1 MEGQILILLAGI
13 FLMAVVYSLVG
24 HGGASG
30 YIAIMALLGF
40 APTIIR
46 PTALVLNIVV
56 SLVAAVAFLRA
67 RHFSWRLFWPFAAMA
82 IPCSYLGGSLLLSPH
97 LYRPLL
103 GVLLCLAALSLL
115 RKKDEDDNALDPAA
129 RPPLVLALLLGGLL
143 GLLSGLSGVGGG
155 IFLSPLLLL
164 LNWGKAREVAG
175 VSALFILC
183 NSLAGLAGHL
193 HATAQLPA
201 FIPLIV
207 AMALL
212 GGLLGSFYG
221 SRRLR
226 APIIIKTL
234 SLVLVIAGMKM
245 LLS

>member
-1 MEGQILILLAGI
+1 MEGQIFVLLAGI
-13 FLMAVVYSLVG
+13 FLMAALYSLVG

-40 APTIIR
+40 APVIIR

-56 SLVAAVAFLRA
+56 SLVAAMAFMRA

-82 IPCSYLGGSLLLSPH
+82 VPCSYLGGSILLPPH
-97 LYRPLL
+97 LYRPLI

-115 RKKDEDDNALDPAA
+115 RKKEEDEALNPAS
-129 RPPLVLALLLGGLL
+129 RPPLALALFLGGLL

-183 NSLAGLAGHL
+183 NSLSGLAGHL
-193 HATAQLPA
+193 SATSQLPGY
-201 FIPLIV
+201 IPLIV
-207 AMALL
+207 GMALF
-212 GGLLGSFYG
+212 GGILGSFYG
-221 SRRLR
+221 SSRLR
-226 APIIIKTL
+226 TPIVIKAL
-234 SLVLVIAGMKM
+234 SLVLVIAGMKIM
-245 LLS
+245 LS

>member
-13 FLMAVVYSLVG
+13 FLMAILYSLVG

-40 APTIIR
+40 SPIIIR

-56 SLVAAVAFLRA
+56 SLVAALAFMRA

-82 IPCSYLGGSLLLSPH
+82 IPCSYLGGSILLPPH
-97 LYRPLL
+97 LYRPLI
-103 GVLLCLAALSLL
+103 GTLLLLAAFSLL
-115 RKKDEDDNALDPAA
+115 RKKYQDDALIPAQN
-129 RPPLVLALLLGGLL
+129 PPLAVSLVLGGFL
-143 GLLSGLSGVGGG
+143 GLISGLSGVGGG

-193 HATAQLPA
+193 NATSHLPS
-201 FIPLIV
+201 FIPLM
-207 AMALL
+207 AGLALL
-212 GGLLGSFYG
+212 GGTLGSFYG
-221 SRRLR
+221 SSRLR
-226 APIIIKTL
+226 TPIIIKAL

-245 LLS
+245 MLS

>member
-1 MEGQILILLAGI
+1 MDHQILILLTGI
-13 FLMAVVYSLVG
+13 FLMAILYSLVG

-40 APTIIR
+40 APIIIR

-56 SLVAAVAFLRA
+56 SMVAATAFMRA

-82 IPCSYLGGSLLLSPH
+82 IPCSYLGGSILLPPH

-103 GVLLCLAALSLL
+103 GVLLLLAALSLL
-115 RKKDEDDNALDPAA
+115 RKKEEDDALDPAV
-129 RPPLVLALLLGGLL
+129 RPPLAVSLILGSLL
-143 GLLSGLSGVGGG
+143 GLISGLSGVGGG

-193 HATAQLPA
+193 NATSHLPG
-201 FIPLIV
+201 FVPLI
-207 AMALL
+207 AGIALL
-212 GGLLGSFYG
+212 GGALGSFYG
-221 SRRLR
+221 SSRLR
-226 APIIIKTL
+226 TPIIIKAL

-245 LLS
+245 MLS

>member
-1 MEGQILILLAGI
+1 MEGQILILLVGI

-56 SLVAAVAFLRA
+56 SLVAAIAFMRA

-82 IPCSYLGGSLLLSPH
+82 IPCSYLGGSLLLPPH
-97 LYRPLL
+97 LYRPLI

-115 RKKDEDDNALDPAA
+115 RKKDDDVLDPAG

-193 HATAQLPA
+193 HTTAHLPS

-207 AMALL
+207 AIALF
-212 GGLLGSFYG
+212 GGILGSFYG
-221 SRRLR
+221 SNRLR
-226 APIIIKTL
+226 APVIIKAL
-234 SLVLVIAGMKM
+234 SLVLVIAGLKM
-245 LLS
+245 MLS

>member
-82 IPCSYLGGSLLLSPH
+82 IPCSYLGGSLLLPPY
-97 LYRPLL
+97 LYRPLI
-103 GVLLCLAALSLL
+103 GVLLLLAALSLL
-115 RKKDEDDNALDPAA
+115 RKKDDDALDPAV

-193 HATAQLPA
+193 HTTAHLPV

-207 AMALL
+207 AIALF
-212 GGLLGSFYG
+212 GGTLGSFYG
-221 SRRLR
+221 SSRLR
-226 APIIIKTL
+226 APVIIKAL

-245 LLS
+245 MLS

>member
-56 SLVAAVAFLRA
+56 SLVAAIAFLRA

-82 IPCSYLGGSLLLSPH
+82 IPCSYLGGSLLLPPH

-103 GVLLCLAALSLL
+103 GVLLLLAALSLL
-115 RKKDEDDNALDPAA
+115 RKKDENDLLNPAV

-183 NSLAGLAGHL
+183 NSLAGLTGHL
-193 HATAQLPA
+193 KTTVHLPA

-221 SRRLR
+221 SSRLR
-226 APIIIKTL
+226 APVIIKAL

-245 LLS
+245 MLS

>member
-1 MEGQILILLAGI
+1 MMEGQFLILLAGI
-13 FLMAVVYSLVG
+13 FLMAVLYSLVG

-40 APTIIR
+40 APIVIR

-56 SLVAAVAFLRA
+56 SLVAAVAFMRA

-82 IPCSYLGGSLLLSPH
+82 IPCSYLGGSILLPPH
-97 LYRPLL
+97 LYRPLI
-103 GVLLCLAALSLL
+103 GVLLLLAALSLL
-115 RKKDEDDNALDPAA
+115 RRKVQDEALYPTVS
-129 RPPLVLALLLGGLL
+129 PPLALALILGGLL

-193 HATAQLPA
+193 HATSNLPG
-201 FIPLIV
+201 FIPLI
-207 AMALL
+207 AGMALL
-212 GGLLGSFYG
+212 GGTLGSFYG
-221 SRRLR
+221 SSRLR
-226 APIIIKTL
+226 APIIIKAL

-245 LLS
+245 MLS

>member
-1 MEGQILILLAGI
+1 MEGPILILLAGI
-13 FLMAVVYSLVG
+13 FLMAVLYSLVG

-40 APTIIR
+40 APTVIR
-46 PTALVLNIVV
+46 PIALLLNIVV
-56 SLVAAVAFLRA
+56 SLVAAVAFLRG

-82 IPCSYLGGSLLLSPH
+82 IPCSYLGGTILLPSH
-97 LYRPLL
+97 LYRPLI

-115 RKKDEDDNALDPAA
+115 HKKAEDDTLHPAV
-129 RPPLVLALLLGGLL
+129 RPPLVLALVLGGLL
-143 GLLSGLSGVGGG
+143 GFLSGLSGVGGG

-183 NSLAGLAGHL
+183 NSLAGLAGHFN
-193 HATAQLPA
+193 AAAPLPA
-201 FIPLIV
+201 FVPLV
-207 AMALL
+207 VGFALL
-212 GGLLGSFYG
+212 GGALGSFYG
-221 SRRLR
+221 SSRLR
-226 APIIIKTL
+226 APLIIKAL